1 MCFIWFQIFV
11 GVGVQLAEKAKQRP
25 VINYFSN
32 PKYLPVNLPVC
43 KSAAFEIIKYPVSLI
58 LFIYPRPTK
67 GILVA
72 IAHFITR
79 TRSSPGTYQSINI
92 LSIVGT
98 CQLPDHPLLH
108 SSTYFHPLG
117 EVIAPFPFGTPFS
130 ISPKYFPC
138 VFSLP
143 VLNHFLPPSSYF
155 ERGKSL
161 ISITNSFVY
170 V

>member
-1 MCFIWFQIFV
+1 MKSMCFIWFQIFV

-72 IAHFITR
+72 ITVIKSTFA
-79 TRSSPGTYQSINI
+79 SKGSPAICTTAFAAFST
-92 LSIVGT
+92 SIVG
-98 CQLPDHPLLH
+98 
-108 SSTYFHPLG
+108 STAVSPLG
-117 EVIAPFPFGTPFS
+117 
-130 ISPKYFPC
+130 
-138 VFSLP
+138 
-143 VLNHFLPPSSYF
+143 
-155 ERGKSL
+155 
-161 ISITNSFVY
+161 
-170 V
+170 